1 MTTQQQ
7 PNDYINPAPT
17 STPFERQWQQLWQD
31 IEQAGSR
38 YHYVQQQLVK
48 QGFIVDRQPVDNMSP
63 KERER
68 YKKLLKNEAAE
79 EKKLKKAAWEAYK
92 ANNIVYL
99 GRHVYW
105 SDDTSADK
113 WDVKD
118 ANNRL
123 IENKLPLITKHHELA
138 AALNLSV
145 PQLKGLCY
153 QTDVATNIPYTHFT
167 ISKRN
172 GSARHIW
179 APIPRLKF
187 VQRWILDKVLNNLTT
202 HGAAHG
208 FVRGKSIVTNAAVHS
223 NSALLIKLDVKD
235 FFPNVSWRRV
245 KGVFRHAGYHE
256 QIATLLALLCTEAPR
271 QIVQQNG
278 ETYYV
283 ALGDRALPQGAPT
296 SPALSNIVCL
306 NLDRRL
312 TGLADKL
319 GLRYSRY
326 ADDLTFSLP
335 MTVNNNE
342 KQANIP
348 DLKALQSKKR
358 LSADKNS
365 AEAASLLNTAHNQ
378 MIGQLLGSV
387 NKILQEEGFALNNDK
402 TRVIR
407 TGNQQSVTGMVV
419 NGKGAPRVPRQI
431 KRQLRAAIHNLES
444 GGSLRA
450 DETLDTLAGYAA
462 WIVSAEPE
470 LGYHYLNKIDTIRE
484 VHDKTATAN

>member
-7 PNDYINPAPT
+7 SNDYISPTPT

-31 IEQAGSR
+31 IEQAGGR
-38 YHYVQQQLVK
+38 YQYVQQQLVQK
-48 QGFIVDRQPVDNMSP
+48 GFMVDRQPIDNMNP

-68 YKKLLKNEAAE
+68 YKKLLKKEAAE
-79 EKKLKKAAWEAYK
+79 EKKLKKEAWEAYK
-92 ANNIVYL
+92 AHHIVYL

-123 IENKLPLITKHHELA
+123 IENKLALITKPHELA
-138 AALNLSV
+138 AAINLSM

-153 QTDVATNIPYTHFT
+153 QADVATNIPYTHFT
-167 ISKRN
+167 INKRN
-172 GSARHIW
+172 GSARQIW

-187 VQRWILDKVLNNLTT
+187 VQRWILHEILNNLTT

-223 NSALLIKLDVKD
+223 NSEILIKLDIKD
-235 FFPNVSWRRV
+235 FFPSVNWRRV
-245 KGVFRHAGYHE
+245 KGVFRYAGYHE

-271 QIVQQNG
+271 QIVEQNG
-278 ETYYV
+278 ATYYV
-283 ALGDRALPQGAPT
+283 ALADRSLPQGAPT
-296 SPALSNIVCL
+296 SPALTNIICL

-335 MTVNNNE
+335 VNNAAQE
-342 KQANIP
+342 P
-348 DLKALQSKKR
+348 KASKKYT
-358 LSADKNS
+358 AVNKVKNAPEDKTNS
-365 AEAASLLNTAHNQ
+365 EHNQ

-387 NKILQEEGFALNNDK
+387 HKILREEGFSLNNDK
-402 TRVIR
+402 TSVIR
-407 TGNQQSVTGMVV
+407 MGNQQSVTGMVV
-419 NGKGAPRVPRQI
+419 NGDSTPRVPRQI
-431 KRQLRAAIHNLES
+431 KRRLRAAIHNLEK
-444 GGSLRA
+444 GGTLRA
-450 DETLDTLAGYAA
+450 DETFNTLAGFAA
-462 WIVSAEPE
+462 WIASAEPE
-470 LGYHYLNKIDTIRE
+470 LGHQYLSKIDSIRQRRDNKE
-484 VHDKTATAN
+484 

>member
-1 MTTQQQ
+1 MTTQPQT
-7 PNDYINPAPT
+7 NDYISPAPT

-31 IEQAGSR
+31 IEQAGGR
-38 YHYVQQQLVK
+38 YQYVQQQLVQ
-48 QGFIVDRQPVDNMSP
+48 QGFMVDRQPVDNMSP

-68 YKKLLKNEAAE
+68 YKKRLKKEAAE
-79 EKKLKKAAWEAYK
+79 QKKLKKAAWEAYK
-92 ANNIVYL
+92 AHHIVYL

-123 IENKLPLITKHHELA
+123 LENKLPLITKPNELA
-138 AALNLSV
+138 AALNLSM

-153 QTDVATNIPYTHFT
+153 QADVTTNIPYTHFT
-167 ISKRN
+167 INKRN

-187 VQRWILDKVLNNLTT
+187 VQRWILDKILNNLTT

-208 FVRGKSIVTNAAVHS
+208 FVRDKSIVTNAAVHS
-223 NSALLIKLDVKD
+223 DSKILIKLDIKE
-235 FFPNVSWRRV
+235 FFPSVNWRRV
-245 KGVFRHAGYHE
+245 KGVFRYAGYHE
-256 QIATLLALLCTEAPR
+256 QIATLLALLCTESPR
-271 QIVQQNG
+271 QIVEQNG
-278 ETYYV
+278 ATYYV
-283 ALGDRALPQGAPT
+283 ALADRALPQGAPT
-296 SPALSNIVCL
+296 SPALTNIICL

-335 MTVNNNE
+335 VNDAAQEHKATKKSKVVNKIENTSTE
-342 KQANIP
+342 QANT
-348 DLKALQSKKR
+348 
-358 LSADKNS
+358 
-365 AEAASLLNTAHNQ
+365 EHNHL
-378 MIGQLLGSV
+378 IGQLLGSV
-387 NKILQEEGFALNNDK
+387 HKILREEGFTLNNDK

-419 NGKGAPRVPRQI
+419 NGDGAPRVPRQI
-431 KRQLRAAIHNLES
+431 KRRLRAAIHNLEK
-444 GGSLRA
+444 GGALRA
-450 DETLDTLAGYAA
+450 DETFDTLAGFAA
-462 WIVSAEPE
+462 WIASAEPE
-470 LGYHYLNKIDTIRE
+470 LGHQYLDNIDSIRQRRDAVLE
-484 VHDKTATAN
+484 ADPRV

>member
-1 MTTQQQ
+1 MMTQRQS
-7 PNDYINPAPT
+7 NDYISPAPT
-17 STPFERQWQQLWQD
+17 STPFEREWHKLWQN
-31 IEQAGSR
+31 IEQAGGR
-38 YHYVQQQLVK
+38 YQYVQQQLVQ

-68 YKKLLKNEAAE
+68 YKKLLKKEALE
-79 EKKLKKAAWEAYK
+79 EKKLKKVAWQAYK
-92 ANNIVYL
+92 AHHIVYL

-113 WDVKD
+113 WDIKD

-123 IENKLPLITKHHELA
+123 IENKLPLITKSHELA
-138 AALNLSV
+138 TALNLSV

-153 QTDVATNIPYTHFT
+153 HTDVAINLPYTYFT
-167 ISKRN
+167 INKRN
-172 GSARHIW
+172 GSARQIG

-187 VQRWILDKVLNNLTT
+187 VQRWILDKILNNLTT

-223 NSALLIKLDVKD
+223 NSEILIKLDIKE
-235 FFPNVSWRRV
+235 FFPSVNWRRV

-271 QIVQQNG
+271 QIVEQNG
-278 ETYYV
+278 ATFYV
-283 ALGDRALPQGAPT
+283 ALADRALPQGAPT
-296 SPALSNIVCL
+296 SPALTNIICL

-335 MTVNNNE
+335 VNE
-342 KQANIP
+342 ATK
-348 DLKALQSKKR
+348 QSKAAKNVNK
-358 LSADKNS
+358 DKKN
-365 AEAASLLNTAHNQ
+365 AEHNPL
-378 MIGQLLGSV
+378 IGQLLGSV
-387 NKILQEEGFALNNDK
+387 HKILREEGFSLNNDK
-402 TRVIR
+402 TRIIR

-419 NGKGAPRVPRQI
+419 NDDGTPRVPRQI
-431 KRQLRAAIHNLES
+431 KRRLRAAIHNLEK
-444 GGSLRA
+444 GGNLRA
-450 DETLDTLAGYAA
+450 ERSA
-462 WIVSAEPE
+462 WRRWSSTTGRMPGPGNAWP
-470 LGYHYLNKIDTIRE
+470 
-484 VHDKTATAN
+484 

>member
-7 PNDYINPAPT
+7 PNDYISPAPT
-17 STPFERQWQQLWQD
+17 LTPFERQWQQLWQD
-31 IEQAGSR
+31 IEQAGGR

-48 QGFIVDRQPVDNMSP
+48 QGFIVDRQPIDNISP

-92 ANNIVYL
+92 VHNIIYL
-99 GRHVYW
+99 GRNVYW

-123 IENKLPLITKHHELA
+123 IENKLPLITKPHELA
-138 AALNLSV
+138 AALNLSI

-208 FVRGKSIVTNAAVHS
+208 FVRGKSIVTNAAIHS
-223 NSALLIKLDVKD
+223 NSALLIKLDIKE
-235 FFPNVSWRRV
+235 FFPSVSWRRV

-256 QIATLLALLCTEAPR
+256 HIATLLALLCTEAPR

-296 SPALSNIVCL
+296 SPVLSNIVCL
-306 NLDRRL
+306 NLDRRI

-335 MTVNNNE
+335 MVSDNDNDE
-342 KQANIP
+342 LQANESEQKIVKV
-348 DLKALQSKKR
+348 DTELAET
-358 LSADKNS
+358 ADP
-365 AEAASLLNTAHNQ
+365 LYTAHNQ

-387 NKILQEEGFALNNDK
+387 NKILQEEGFAVNNDK

-407 TGNQQSVTGMVV
+407 TGNQQSVTGMIV
-419 NGKGAPRVPRQI
+419 NGEGAPRVPRQI

-462 WIVSAEPE
+462 WIVSAEPD
-470 LGYHYLNKIDTIRE
+470 LGYKYLNKIDNIRE
-484 VHDKTATAN
+484 VHNKTIKAN

>member
-1 MTTQQQ
+1 MTTQPQT
-7 PNDYINPAPT
+7 NDYISPAPT

-31 IEQAGSR
+31 IEQAGGR
-38 YHYVQQQLVK
+38 YQYVQQQLVQ
-48 QGFIVDRQPVDNMSP
+48 QGFMVDRQPVDNMSP

-68 YKKLLKNEAAE
+68 YKKRLKKEAAE
-79 EKKLKKAAWEAYK
+79 QKKLKKAAWEAYK
-92 ANNIVYL
+92 AHHIVYL

-123 IENKLPLITKHHELA
+123 LENSLPLITKPNELA
-138 AALNLSV
+138 AALNLSM

-153 QTDVATNIPYTHFT
+153 QADVATNIPYTHFT
-167 ISKRN
+167 INKRN

-187 VQRWILDKVLNNLTT
+187 VQRWILYKILNNLTT

-223 NSALLIKLDVKD
+223 DSKILIKLDIKE
-235 FFPNVSWRRV
+235 FFPSVNWRRV
-245 KGVFRHAGYHE
+245 KGVFRYAGYHE
-256 QIATLLALLCTEAPR
+256 QIATLLALLCTESPR
-271 QIVQQNG
+271 QIVEQNG
-278 ETYYV
+278 ATFYV
-283 ALGDRALPQGAPT
+283 ALADRALPQGAPT
-296 SPALSNIVCL
+296 SPALTNIICL

-326 ADDLTFSLP
+326 ADDLTFSLS
-335 MTVNNNE
+335 VNDAAQE
-342 KQANIP
+342 H
-348 DLKALQSKKR
+348 KAIKKSRAASKVEN
-358 LSADKNS
+358 APEDIKNS
-365 AEAASLLNTAHNQ
+365 EHNQ
-378 MIGQLLGSV
+378 LIGQLLGSV
-387 NKILQEEGFALNNDK
+387 HKILREEGFTLNNDK

-419 NGKGAPRVPRQI
+419 NGDGAPRVPRQI
-431 KRQLRAAIHNLES
+431 KRRLRAAIHNLEK
-444 GGSLRA
+444 GGTLRA
-450 DETLDTLAGYAA
+450 DETFDTLAGFAA
-462 WIVSAEPE
+462 WIASAEPE
-470 LGYHYLNKIDTIRE
+470 LGHQYLGNIDSIRQRRDAVLE
-484 VHDKTATAN
+484 ADPRV